1 MFVDCESLVGRD
13 SDRFAPLRRF
23 YGTAGLVA
31 LETTLVDAREVPQP
45 ARLLLCHD
53 TDMTPTLE
61 AFFGDRIHLDVLQQ
75 EHRGEI
81 VTRQVTLRLDST
93 DLPVEFGAIRI
104 DLSGLAAPQKQIVRE
119 GRQPLGA
126 ILNASNTPH
135 KSRASQFFR
144 IKADALMLKC
154 FSLDGP
160 QALFGRCNTLSYESG
175 EILADVV
182 EVLPPLT
189 ISERSRPEGRVSDT
203 SFALG

>member
-1 MFVDCESLVGRD
+1 MFLDRETLVSRD

-23 YGTAGLVA
+23 YGTAGLLA
-31 LETTLVDAREVPQP
+31 LETTVVEAWEIPQP

-93 DLPVEFGAIRI
+93 DRPVEFGAIRI
-104 DLSGLAAPQKQIVRE
+104 DLSGLAAAQQQIVRQ
-119 GRQPLGA
+119 GRKPLGA
-126 ILNASNTPH
+126 ILNAFNTPH
-135 KSRASQFFR
+135 KSHSSQFFR
-144 IKADALMLKC
+144 IQADALMLRC

-160 QALFGRCNTLSYESG
+160 QALFGRCNTLTYKG
-175 EILADVV
+175 GGILADVV
-182 EVLPPLT
+182 EVLPPL
-189 ISERSRPEGRVSDT
+189 SVSQRSRAGGSVSDT
-203 SFALG
+203 SLALG